1 MAISEVPAY
10 PWYQVVE
17 GANVTQGDIIFDCPL
32 LVPEAN
38 DVLLRAVQG
47 SDEKLTADVPVQKA
61 NLIVMTQ
68 ACDIEH
74 SKVNS
79 IVLCPIWPLEGFS
92 KDVPMLQSA
101 KGREELRR
109 GNSPAFHLL
118 DKDADFNLDFQVV
131 DFRELYSVPT
141 EVLKLTAS
149 KAGKRPRLLS
159 PYREQLSQSFA
170 RYFMRVGLPID
181 IPPFTKQ

>member
-1 MAISEVPAY
+1 MAIPEAPAY

-32 LVPEAN
+32 LVPDAN
-38 DVLLRAVQG
+38 DVLLRAVGG
-47 SDEKLTADVPVQKA
+47 SDEKLTADVPVKKA

-79 IVLCPIWPLEGFS
+79 VVLCPIWPLEGFS
-92 KDVPMLQSA
+92 KDVPMLQSS

-118 DKDADFNLDFQVV
+118 DKDADFDMDFQVV

-149 KAGKRPRLLS
+149 RAGKRPRLLS

-181 IPPFTKQ
+181 IPSFVK

>member
-1 MAISEVPAY
+1 MAISEVPVY

-47 SDEKLTADVPVQKA
+47 SDEKLTADVPVKKA

-92 KDVPMLQSA
+92 KDVPMLQSPNH
-101 KGREELRR
+101 RR
-109 GNSPAFHLL
+109 AERN
-118 DKDADFNLDFQVV
+118 
-131 DFRELYSVPT
+131 
-141 EVLKLTAS
+141 
-149 KAGKRPRLLS
+149 
-159 PYREQLSQSFA
+159 
-170 RYFMRVGLPID
+170 
-181 IPPFTKQ
+181 